1 MSQPPQEQP
10 RLEAEIA
17 TPPRGMP
24 QPAPVWGAGPPAP
37 PTPQRRRASTVHV
50 LQVIALV
57 VGLVGTGWISSEH
70 FRTVWLGSE
79 RDEPVAVDGA
89 GAATH
94 EGLTV
99 SLVEAT
105 DLGATPSLPGTDWQP
120 PSGFHAWRVVL
131 DAESTNPDLFACD
144 VALVD
149 GGGRHFVANLFVDS
163 FVDGF
168 EWTFS
173 CGLPEPDD
181 DIPPQQALLVLV
193 PADAEPTAVEITST
207 AFSSGYIELEID

>member
-1 MSQPPQEQP
+1 
-10 RLEAEIA
+10 
-17 TPPRGMP
+17 
-24 QPAPVWGAGPPAP
+24 
-37 PTPQRRRASTVHV
+37 VHV

-131 DAESTNPDLFACD
+131 DAESTNADLFACD

-173 CGLPEPDD
+173 CGVPEPDD
-181 DIPPQQALLVLV
+181 DVPAQQALLVLV